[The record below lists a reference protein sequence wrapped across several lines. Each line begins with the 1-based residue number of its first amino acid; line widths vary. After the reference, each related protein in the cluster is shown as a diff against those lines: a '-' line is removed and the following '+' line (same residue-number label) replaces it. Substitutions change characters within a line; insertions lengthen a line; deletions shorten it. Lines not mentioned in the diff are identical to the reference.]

1 MVPQTKPRKRRNSS
15 KVNLLISFVFHGA
28 ILLGLFYFAA
38 REGLLGTQ
46 LKTIAVQMIK
56 ESEPEPP
63 DEPGPEPAPEVPLD
77 ELPPEPE
84 PEVNVRTAVAPP
96 AQTPPPAALTAP
108 PAVAPPAAQL
118 PSFAFEGGRAVQ
130 VSTDPLQLY
139 KGVVEYALRSRWNR
153 PVDVAD
159 NTFVA
164 EVEVGIDRTGRIS
177 DPSWKRS
184 SGHAR
189 WDESVRA
196 AIAATPSVNRPP
208 PEDFPAR
215 VLVRFDVQEV
225 TEEPRP

>member
-15 KVNLLISFVFHGA
+15 KVNLFISFVFHGA
-28 ILLGLFYFAA
+28 ILLGLFFFAA
-38 REGLLGTQ
+38 REGLLGKQ

-56 ESEPEPP
+56 ESEPEQA
-63 DEPGPEPAPEVPLD
+63 DEPEPEPAPEVPQD

-84 PEVNVRTAVAPP
+84 PEVIVPAAVAPP
-96 AQTPPPAALTAP
+96 SPTPPPAALTAP
-108 PAVAPPAAQL
+108 PAVAPPVAQL

-130 VSTDPLQLY
+130 TSTDPLQLY
-139 KGVVEYALRSRWNR
+139 KGVVEYTLRSRWNR

-159 NTFVA
+159 NSFIA
-164 EVEVGIDRTGRIS
+164 EVEVSIDGSGRIS

-208 PEDFPAR
+208 PANFPAR
-215 VLVRFDVQEV
+215 ILVRFDVHEV
-225 TEEPRP
+225 TEEVLR